1 MERSMKRI
9 VILLLAASACLV
21 QAQTNA
27 PAHAATNAPALKVP
41 DQEVVVTSD
50 HGRFDG
56 IKRQMIYVGHVF
68 VTDAKSEMRCGQLT
82 VDLPADGGHPTNMVA
97 VTNVVIDALDEKGQT
112 NHITAD
118 KAVYAYHVINT
129 VTNETITFT
138 GGDPMPKVDNPQFII
153 YGEPLVLNLTTRQ
166 FSASNEK
173 MIFKATPKSD
183 KGTNSSPFNLLK

>member
-1 MERSMKRI
+1 MKRM

-21 QAQTNA
+21 QAQATAPAMAVTNA
-27 PAHAATNAPALKVP
+27 PVAKAL

-56 IKRQMIYVGHVF
+56 LTRQMIYVGHVF

-82 VDLPADGGHPTNMVA
+82 VGLPADGGHPTNMVA

-118 KAVYAYHVINT
+118 KAVYAYDVINT

-138 GGDPMPKVDNPQFII
+138 GGNPMPKVDNPQFII
-153 YGEPLVLNLTTRQ
+153 YGEPLVLNLATKQ
-166 FSASNEK
+166 FSGSNYK
-173 MIFKATPKSD
+173 MVFKPTPNLE
-183 KGTNSSPFNLLK
+183 KGTNASPLNLLK